1 MLLDTSFYSNYTLPQ
16 DISKHKHGKGESHTE
31 NSYLD
36 TSSST
41 EILTSSILV
50 L

>member
-1 MLLDTSFYSNYTLPQ
+1 MLLDTSFYSTHTLPQ

-36 TSSST
+36 PSSSA
-41 EILTSSILV
+41 EILTSYILV